1 MSKVVKIGSRKVVT
15 RDKWGRKW
23 GMVNEY
29 KVAVLQIEKFLE
41 ICFTTMQIYL
51 TLQMVV
57 FGKL

>member
-1 MSKVVKIGSRKVVT
+1 
-15 RDKWGRKW
+15 
-23 GMVNEY
+23 MVNEY